1 MTSTAHYLPGNA
13 LRALG
18 LIGVSEE
25 VRAAAHPISRRRVT
39 GSGGRALD
47 WRHYFADL
55 GKPIIDLLDQAGQ
68 ACGAPIMEVDQQYAV
83 LGRMVLVGDAAHA
96 MSPSMAQ
103 GVGLALED
111 ALVLTETLSSL
122 PVS

>member
-25 VRAAAHPISRRRVT
+25 VRAAAHPISQQRVT
-39 GSGGRALD
+39 GSGGRTLD

-55 GKPIIDLLDQAGQ
+55 DQADHRP
-68 ACGAPIMEVDQQYAV
+68 A
-83 LGRMVLVGDAAHA
+83 
-96 MSPSMAQ
+96 
-103 GVGLALED
+103 
-111 ALVLTETLSSL
+111 
-122 PVS
+122 